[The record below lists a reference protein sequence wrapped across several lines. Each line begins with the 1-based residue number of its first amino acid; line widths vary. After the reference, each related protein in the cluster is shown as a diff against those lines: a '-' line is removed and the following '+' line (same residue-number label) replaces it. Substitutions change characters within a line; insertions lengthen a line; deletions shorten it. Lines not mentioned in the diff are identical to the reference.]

1 MAWGLPQDVMNIVI
15 RDQRVVRF
23 EPDCIFGIADIAIL
37 NGTAVGELKT
47 NAAVPGSWG
56 AACSF
61 AMLNCNVRCVLWVR
75 WAVRILIGPNVV
87 CLAIAHNY
95 VGVIDPD
102 GAMDIKP
109 VNDLSI
115 IA

>member
-61 AMLNCNVRCVLWVR
+61 AMLNCNVRWVLWVG
-75 WAVRILIGPNVV
+75 WTVIILFGSIVFCFAFGH
-87 CLAIAHNY
+87 IY
-95 VGVIDPD
+95 VGVFDQVV
-102 GAMDIKP
+102 AMDIKP